1 MSSLAPHPMSDSMPN
16 IPSVPAFLWPSGPLG
31 EPVHVCVMASETDE
45 RGQLLLTGGP
55 RESPD
60 PLPLLSPPSWQLLCL
75 WEILGLGEA
84 QLETTPL
91 HSITPPTLPAYLLS
105 KAWQCDWSLDS
116 LSAEL

>member
-1 MSSLAPHPMSDSMPN
+1 MGAPP
-16 IPSVPAFLWPSGPLG
+16 
-31 EPVHVCVMASETDE
+31 SETDE
-45 RGQLLLTGGP
+45 REQLLLTGGP
-55 RESPD
+55 WESPD
-60 PLPLLSPPSWQLLCL
+60 PLPLLPSPLSWHLLCL

-91 HSITPPTLPAYLLS
+91 HATTPPTLPAYLLS

>member
-1 MSSLAPHPMSDSMPN
+1 
-16 IPSVPAFLWPSGPLG
+16 
-31 EPVHVCVMASETDE
+31 MANETDE

-55 RESPD
+55 WESPD
-60 PLPLLSPPSWQLLCL
+60 PLPLLLSPPSWQLLCL

-105 KAWQCDWSLDS
+105 KAWQCDWSLDR